1 MTGWLTAARLAGA
14 WCGPSLRCLTIFV
27 MALLAVTVRDAQA
40 QMRPNIVLILTDDL
54 NRKTMDIRP
63 RVMPNTIA
71 LIAEAGVTFD
81 NAITPVPVCGPARV
95 SLLTGRYPH
104 NHRVL
109 RNNKE
114 ADGGFPAFY
123 NNGGEQSTIATWLAA
138 TGYETGFVG
147 KYLNSYPDG
156 VENTYIPPG
165 WTYWAAYDPGNLNG
179 NYILNEN
186 GVRVAY
192 NGATDSGYFT
202 DVLARKSR
210 EFIDAAAGDGYPFF
224 LVFSTNAP
232 HGPALPAS
240 RHALLFNDRFAP
252 RTLSFNEADLS
263 DKPTF
268 LQVPPMKG
276 PEIGAIDSYFRNAL
290 RSLQAVDEALLG
302 IYQRLEELGQLDRTY
317 FVFTS
322 DNGLHL
328 GQHALAQG
336 KETSYEEDIGI
347 PLLISGPGI
356 PRNRVVEHLV
366 SLADLAPTIAEWAGV
381 PWPAEQVDGRS
392 LLPVLQDTPT
402 TEWRNNL
409 PIAIWD
415 NFLGDAPSRTLQ
427 DFVGIRSVRFSYA
440 RYPKRPGQRS
450 LYNMVRD
457 PAQLENLAGS
467 ASQEFLDRLDLRT
480 TLLATCA
487 GSSCRTREDVA
498 EPWQ

>member
-1 MTGWLTAARLAGA
+1 MAGRFKTARPTGPTWAILLR
-14 WCGPSLRCLTIFV
+14 SLIVF
-27 MALLAVTVRDAQA
+27 AIPLLAVAIPDARA
-40 QMRPNIVLILTDDL
+40 QVQPNIVLILTDDL

-95 SLLTGRYPH
+95 TVLTGRYPH
-104 NHRVL
+104 NHGVL
-109 RNNKE
+109 RNNVA
-114 ADGGFPAFY
+114 ADGGFPAF
-123 NNGGEQSTIATWLAA
+123 NAKGGEQSTIATWLEGA
-138 TGYETGFVG
+138 GYQTGFVG
-147 KYLNSYPDG
+147 KYLNGYPDG
-156 VENTYIPPG
+156 VVNTYVPPG

-192 NGATDSGYFT
+192 NGATDAGYFT
-202 DVLARKSR
+202 DVLARKSL
-210 EFIDAAAGDGYPFF
+210 EFIDSAAQNSRPFF
-224 LVFSTNAP
+224 LMFSTNAP

-240 RHALLFNDRFAP
+240 RHATLFSDRFAP

-268 LQVPPMKG
+268 LRVPPMDG
-276 PEIGAIDSYFRNAL
+276 RTIRFIDSYFRNAL

-302 IYQRLEELGQLDRTY
+302 IYRRIEALGQLDRTY

-336 KETSYEEDIGI
+336 KETSYEEDIGV
-347 PLLISGPGI
+347 PLLISGPNI
-356 PRNRVVEHLV
+356 PRNRAVEHLV
-366 SLADLAPTIAEWAGV
+366 SLADLAPTIADWAGV

-402 TEWRNNL
+402 TEWRKNL

-415 NFLGDAPSRTLQ
+415 NFLGDAPNRTLQ

-440 RYPKRPGQRS
+440 RYPKRPGERS

-467 ASQEFLDRLDLRT
+467 VSQEFLDRLDLRT

-487 GSSCRTREDVA
+487 GPSCRTREDVA